1 MLFIII
7 TFCLLMIVYL
17 SKKKSK
23 IEHIALQS
31 R

>member
-7 TFCLLMIVYL
+7 IFFPLMIMYL